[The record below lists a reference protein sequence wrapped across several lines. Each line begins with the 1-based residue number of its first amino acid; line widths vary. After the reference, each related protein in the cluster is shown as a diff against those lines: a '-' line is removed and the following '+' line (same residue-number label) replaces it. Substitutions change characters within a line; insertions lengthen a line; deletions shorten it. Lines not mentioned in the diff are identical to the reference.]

1 VERMILNTEGRE
13 LPEYRTA
20 GNSCHALLVTDGCGV
35 LFGYGFSLNF
45 FKGDCVFVP
54 AESIP
59 LQIHGKAEILD
70 VSC

>member
-1 VERMILNTEGRE
+1 
-13 LPEYRTA
+13 
-20 GNSCHALLVTDGCGV
+20 
-35 LFGYGFSLNF
+35 LNF
-45 FKGDCVFVP
+45 FKGDCMFVP